1 MGAVSVL
8 NGIDQF
14 RFLGMVAES
23 EWLIPRGREER
34 GRAGSWVSGGGNQGE
49 IERAGYG
56 RAGMHGGS
64 LYDAKGLRPLG
75 LPPGH
80 ANWFPLETTC
90 ATAQAFWLRLD
101 L

>member
-1 MGAVSVL
+1 MDDTVEDARSAGERARGFASRPYELVSPENCV
-8 NGIDQF
+8 
-14 RFLGMVAES
+14 RY
-23 EWLIPRGREER
+23 
-34 GRAGSWVSGGGNQGE
+34 RAGIQVARVSGRSN
-49 IERAGYG
+49 ALGYG

-90 ATAQAFWLRLD
+90 ATAQAFWL
-101 L
+101 